1 MDIQIQGI
9 EIMSSAIPCGVLLIN
24 TTVPQEEDTR
34 AQLVV
39 KYATVTG
46 GKMVFIMGQILAQ
59 HQVIQKMQISR

>member
-1 MDIQIQGI
+1 MDTQIHGT
-9 EIMSSAIPCGVLLIN
+9 EISSLAILYGVSLTSTIVL
-24 TTVPQEEDTR
+24 QEEDTR